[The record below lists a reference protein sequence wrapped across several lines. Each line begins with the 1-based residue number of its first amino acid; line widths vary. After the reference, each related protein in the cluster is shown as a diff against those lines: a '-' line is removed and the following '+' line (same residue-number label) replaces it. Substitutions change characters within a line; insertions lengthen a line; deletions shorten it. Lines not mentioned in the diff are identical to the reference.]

1 MSEPYPGT
9 SRQASIRETIRQ
21 IRCGPSS
28 RPPTARSAHHPQAS
42 EPNLLPA
49 AVAGKSSVQAF
60 ESSLA
65 ELVGDRIAAADAR
78 WRVLLSSRHA
88 FFQSHPLVSCSL
100 VVACWCVGGCVSPCP
115 VKQNPTRATTTPT
128 RATIRYTH
136 SHTRTHTRA
145 HILTQIR
152 AHAQIPARGRIR
164 SYKVV

>member
-115 VKQNPTRATTTPT
+115 VKKSPPGQRPRPPGQ
-128 RATIRYTH
+128 RYD
-136 SHTRTHTRA
+136 THTVTHALTHA
-145 HILTQIR
+145 HTFSHRYEHTHRYQ
-152 AHAQIPARGRIR
+152 HG
-164 SYKVV
+164 VV